1 MISKTKQKKIALKHF
16 TNYVNET
23 YGPTDFEVGESGVLD
38 FKLNGEYF
46 CVHRNYLNVFTYKME
61 GEKGFE
67 ALFEIECQLQEALH
81 TIIRKVEDEIIT
93 E

>member
-16 TNYVNET
+16 IKYVNET
-23 YGPTDFEVGESGVLD
+23 YGPTDFEVGEDGMMD

-46 CVHRNYLNVFTYKME
+46 CVHRNYLDVYTYKM
-61 GEKGFE
+61 KGDKEYE
-67 ALFEIECQLQEALH
+67 AQFNVECQLQEVLH
-81 TIIRKVEDEIIT
+81 TIKRKVEDEIIT